1 MKETTYHCCF
11 GPKDYSQNVPSA
23 APLEK
28 GKRRSRIEHGESRKR
43 GCLCRFM
50 VRTGGGNDSVA
61 ELRMYCSDHHN
72 AAGAVCHGLQCG
84 QPGTHHTAP
93 YLSASCRAFVID
105 ALLNEIPPDSIV
117 RRVREKLREEYMV
130 THKLPNIESARLAMQ
145 VKQ

>member
-43 GCLCRFM
+43 GCMCHFM
-50 VRTGGGNDSVA
+50 VRTGGSSDSVA
-61 ELRMYCSDHHN
+61 ELRMYSSDHHN
-72 AAGAVCHGLQCG
+72 AAGAVCHGLQSG

-93 YLSASCRAFVID
+93 YLSKGCRAFVTE
-105 ALLNEIPPDSIV
+105 ALLNHIPPDSIV
-117 RRVREKLREEYMV
+117 SRVREQLHEEYMV
-130 THKLPNIESARLAMQ
+130 AHKLPSIACAARAMQ
-145 VKQ
+145 VS